1 MKIVFLDTKTLGKD
15 ISLEKFNE
23 LGQITK
29 YETTNQTNILSRVKD
44 ADIVITNKV
53 LITKETM
60 EKSSIKLICITATG
74 TNNVDLKYAKENA
87 IEVKNVADYSSASVA
102 QVTIS
107 LVLDFVQKL
116 DYYKNYVNEGNWQ
129 KSDIFTH
136 IDKPFFE
143 LENKKWGIIGL
154 GSIGKKVAKI
164 ANGFGCEV
172 NYYSTSGKNK
182 NTDYNQL
189 DLETL
194 LKTCDIISI
203 HSPLN
208 DATHNL
214 LNKTNLNMLK
224 ENAILVNVGRGGIIN
239 EKDLSEIIDSD
250 KSLYVGL
257 DVVEVEPIKED
268 NPLLKISKKE
278 KLTIL
283 PHIAWSS
290 IEARNTLMKKVFDN
304 IKEFVL

>member
-29 YETTNQTNILSRVKD
+29 YETTIQTNILSRVKD

-87 IEVKNVADYSSASVA
+87 IVVKNVADYSSASVA

-154 GSIGKKVAKI
+154 GSIGKKVALI

-194 LKTCDIISI
+194 LKTCDVISI

-208 DATHNL
+208 DATHDL

-290 IEARNTLMKKVFDN
+290 IEARNTLIKKVFDN

>member
-23 LGQITK
+23 LGEITK

-60 EKSSIKLICITATG
+60 KKSSIKLICITATG

-87 IEVKNVADYSSASVA
+87 IVVKNVADYSSASVA

-154 GSIGKKVAKI
+154 GSIGKKVALI

-194 LKTCDIISI
+194 LKTCDVISI

-208 DATHNL
+208 DATHDL

-290 IEARNTLMKKVFDN
+290 IEARNTLIKKVFDN